1 MRRGSPQHGARGPRG
16 SAARTGDVS
25 YHLWILFRVQ
35 RSGALRRGHAFL
47 PQVFQRGP
55 PGNPPHGAKSRALS
69 CLSQENTKFHRA
81 EFAFASFHRCRSRD
95 ICFLSPSRSSTVDA
109 AAVPPSHA
117 QSRREPAAARA
128 PAGEAA
134 LASPG
139 VPLPRP
145 APAVANPFRDG
156 HPGAF
161 PRFRCDAGTAPPP
174 WQGTGGVTGGG
185 RPVQVPGGGCPKIH
199 AAMRPA
205 ADSSA
210 APSDPDP
217 DAMEVE
223 ATEAEEAP

>member
-1 MRRGSPQHGARGPRG
+1 MVPSHVP
-16 SAARTGDVS
+16 
-25 YHLWILFRVQ
+25 F
-35 RSGALRRGHAFL
+35 HACRKKTPNSIVPSSLSLLSIDADRMTF
-47 PQVFQRGP
+47 VF
-55 PGNPPHGAKSRALS
+55 
-69 CLSQENTKFHRA
+69 
-81 EFAFASFHRCRSRD
+81 
-95 ICFLSPSRSSTVDA
+95 SRSSTVDA